1 MKRFAALVLSMSM
14 LLSLA
19 SCSGNPNIIVSSGSD
34 NKTAESSMGETS
46 TTTNEDDT
54 IDDAAWDGLKSIGQI
69 QTENGVFTASIT
81 LPKDFVGEG
90 ITQADIDANA
100 GSTYISGKLNDDG
113 SVTYKMTKKQHKA
126 MLDGII
132 DNMEKSFEEMVKSE
146 DYSFTS
152 IKHNNDFTQFD
163 VTISGDELGL
173 VESFATLTFY
183 MAGGVY
189 GIFSGKKAEKVIV
202 NFYNSSGK
210 LINTAD
216 SSKLGETEE

>member
-1 MKRFAALVLSMSM
+1 M
-14 LLSLA
+14 
-19 SCSGNPNIIVSSGSD
+19 
-34 NKTAESSMGETS
+34 
-46 TTTNEDDT
+46 
-54 IDDAAWDGLKSIGQI
+54 
-69 QTENGVFTASIT
+69 
-81 LPKDFVGEG
+81 PKDFVGEG